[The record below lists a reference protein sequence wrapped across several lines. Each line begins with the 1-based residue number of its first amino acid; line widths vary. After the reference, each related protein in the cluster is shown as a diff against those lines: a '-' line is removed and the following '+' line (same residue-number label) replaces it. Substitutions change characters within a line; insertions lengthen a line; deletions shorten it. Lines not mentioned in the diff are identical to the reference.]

1 MTRGIKS
8 KWVVLIAVIML
19 ALIISIIAFPT
30 VVQAAKSN
38 FKQFYKSVNCYGELC
53 AYGKCIMV
61 CYKK

>member
-38 FKQFYKSVNCYGELC
+38 FK
-53 AYGKCIMV
+53 
-61 CYKK
+61 